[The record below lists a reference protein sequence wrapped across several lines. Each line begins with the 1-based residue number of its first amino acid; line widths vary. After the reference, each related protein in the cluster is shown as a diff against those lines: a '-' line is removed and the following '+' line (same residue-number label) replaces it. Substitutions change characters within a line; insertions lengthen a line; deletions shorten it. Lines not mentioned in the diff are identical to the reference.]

1 MLRSIS
7 ELFNYTLHAADGEI
21 GRCKDFLFD
30 DEHWTIRYM
39 VADTGKWLPGRK
51 VLISPISLGEPRWTT
66 RQFPVKLTKEQIEK
80 SPSLDEEAPV
90 SRLYEKKH
98 FDYYNWPYYWAGG
111 SIWGA
116 MPYPYVPATPLPSEE
131 LEKIRERAE
140 NIEPEKSH
148 LRSVKE
154 IKGYHIKAE
163 DGEIGHV
170 EDFIVEDEVW
180 TIRYMVVDTRNWLP
194 GRKVL
199 VSPGWI
205 KAISWAENEVVVSLT
220 VEGIKNGPEY
230 DPSQPINREYE
241 VLLYDFYGRPKY
253 WE

>member
-1 MLRSIS
+1 MLRSVS
-7 ELFNYTLHAADGEI
+7 EIMNYTLAAKDGEI

-30 DEHWTIRYM
+30 DQHWTIRYM

-51 VLISPISLGEPRWTT
+51 VLISPLSLEEPEWATKK
-66 RQFPVKLTKEQIEK
+66 FPVTLTKEQIEK
-80 SPSLDEEAPV
+80 SPPLDEDAPV

-98 FDYYNWPYYWAGG
+98 FDYYSWPYYWAGG

-116 MPYPYVPATPLPSEE
+116 MPYPYVPISLLPEAE
-131 LEKIRERAE
+131 LEKIKETQE
-140 NIEPEKSH
+140 KIHPEESH

-154 IKGYHIKAE
+154 IHGYHIKAE

-170 EDFIVEDEVW
+170 EDFIAADDVW
-180 TIRYMVVDTRNWLP
+180 TIRYMIVDTRNWLP

-205 KAISWAENEVVVSLT
+205 ESISWAEKKVDVDLT
-220 VEGIKNGPEY
+220 VDAIKNGPEF
-230 DPSQPINREYE
+230 DPSQPVNREYE
-241 VLLYDFYGRPKY
+241 VRLYDFYGRPKY
-253 WE
+253 WA